1 MNGDPRDEA
10 PERSLPANI
19 EAEAGLLGA
28 IFLNTRA
35 YDRVSGFLQPE
46 HFYDP
51 LHQRIYA
58 ACTTLIER
66 GEKATPATLHHLF
79 ESEHAAYLAKLAVNA
94 TTVLNAADYAKV
106 IHDLHLRRSL
116 IAYAEAI
123 REGAYSAELDVTA
136 ADQVGAAREKLDM
149 VSDELRA
156 EVSTVSVGE
165 AAGAAIAAA
174 EEALQRGG
182 GLLGLPSGVSVL
194 DRQLH
199 GFQAPS
205 FIIVAGSTS
214 MGKTSFALTVA
225 HTAAKAGH
233 LVGFISLEMSAKE
246 IGERLLSFETGFSV
260 KQIRSG
266 LPQAELDGDPWDA
279 LLAARSRLDELP
291 VLIED
296 GSGLTPDRIGAIGRR
311 WVQQGLKL
319 LVIDYIGL
327 VKPPQTLARFGPVAQ
342 VTHISAAL
350 KGLAKTL
357 NVPVV
362 ALAQLSRANRAREN
376 KRPMLSDLRDS
387 GALEQ
392 DADVVIF
399 LHRPDYYLE
408 RERPDPE
415 SAQFDAWRDQLDK
428 VRGRAEVIVAKNR
441 HGSLAVHDVRF
452 EARTMRFAD

>member
-1 MNGDPRDEA
+1 MNGDPRDDA
-10 PERSLPANI
+10 PERTPPANPQ
-19 EAEAGLLGA
+19 AELGLLGA
-28 IFLNTRA
+28 ILLNNRA
-35 YDRVSGFLQPE
+35 YGRVSGFLQPE
-46 HFYDP
+46 HFHEP

-58 ACTTLIER
+58 ACQAMIER
-66 GEKATPATLHHLF
+66 GGKADPATLHHLF
-79 ESEHAAYLAKLAVNA
+79 QGEHAAYIASAAANA
-94 TTVLNAADYAKV
+94 TTIINAQDYGHV

-116 IAYAEAI
+116 IDCAEAI
-123 REGAYSAELDVTA
+123 REDAYTAELDVTA

-156 EVSTVSVGE
+156 EISTVSVGDAASAAINAAE
-165 AAGAAIAAA
+165 AA
-174 EEALQRGG
+174 LKRGG

-199 GFQAPS
+199 GFQAPA
-205 FIIVAGSTS
+205 FVIVAGSTS
-214 MGKTSFALTVA
+214 MGKTSFALTVT
-225 HTAAKAGH
+225 HSAARAGH

-266 LPQAELDGDPWDA
+266 LPQTEIGGDPWASLLDA
-279 LLAARSRLDELP
+279 RRRLDALP

-296 GSGLTPDRIGAIGRR
+296 GAGLTPERIGAVGRR
-311 WVQQGLKL
+311 WAQQGMKL
-319 LVIDYIGL
+319 LVVDYIGL
-327 VKPPQTLARFGPVAQ
+327 VKPPAALARFGPVAQ
-342 VTHISAAL
+342 VTAISAAL
-350 KGLAKTL
+350 KGLAKSL
-357 NVPVV
+357 DVPVL

-415 SAQFDAWRDQLDK
+415 SSQYGAWEDQLDK

-441 HGSLAVHDVRF
+441 HGSLAVHDIQF
-452 EARTMRFAD
+452 DAKTMRFTD